1 MTSRE
6 TARAV
11 PSSDGHDR
19 GLESII
25 VGWLFYRNSAN
36 GASPM
41 DKNLADCHREW
52 VWTEE
57 FVKGSWARGKVW
69 WDNSPTN
76 QGQKKTANF
85 TM

>member
-1 MTSRE
+1 
-6 TARAV
+6 
-11 PSSDGHDR
+11 
-19 GLESII
+19 
-25 VGWLFYRNSAN
+25 
-36 GASPM
+36 M